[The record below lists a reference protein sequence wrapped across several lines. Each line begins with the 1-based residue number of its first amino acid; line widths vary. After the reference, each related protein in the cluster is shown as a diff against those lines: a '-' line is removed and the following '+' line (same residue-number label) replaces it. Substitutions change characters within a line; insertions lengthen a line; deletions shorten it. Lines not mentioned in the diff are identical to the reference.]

1 MNNLQPLKWQK
12 GAALDTFET
21 VHELVHYT
29 IRPDI
34 DDPNKYRANLG
45 NGDHKTLNS
54 VDEAKQWIETDY
66 YPHKMQPYVKPLP
79 TWIDASKQLPKED
92 GEYLALIKG
101 FTYEMGNLDDLQPR
115 IGKWNGGRGCFNE
128 DYGNVLF
135 VAWMPI
141 PEFSEVT
148 K

>member
-1 MNNLQPLKWQK
+1 MNNLKPLKWHEQQGWFSTK
-12 GAALDTFET
+12 SPLTEYQVALCGE
-21 VHELVHYT
+21 
-29 IRPDI
+29 
-34 DDPNKYRANLG
+34 KYRVLYTKRSDGFAR
-45 NGDHKTLNS
+45 
-54 VDEAKQWIETDY
+54 EATGFVTADDAKEWCWNHYNE
-66 YPHKMQPYVKPLP
+66 KMQPYVKPSH